1 MRILAVDYGRRKI
14 GLALA
19 TTPIAEPYDVV
30 RFKRQEEGLKRIV
43 QVVQSTRIS
52 RLVVGISEG
61 QMGEEARRFGE
72 KLGEK
77 LGVQVVFQDETLSTK
92 EAEVLAIKA
101 GIKRKKRRELS
112 DAYSATLIL
121 QAYLDS
127 S

>member
-1 MRILAVDYGRRKI
+1 MAVDYGRRKI

-19 TTPIAEPYDVV
+19 TTPIAEPYEVV

-61 QMGEEARRFGE
+61 QMGEEAKKFGK
-72 KLGEK
+72 KLK
-77 LGVQVVFQDETLSTK
+77 VRLNIPVHFQDETLSTK
-92 EAEVLAIKA
+92 EADVLAIKA